1 MPVSSS
7 KPTFIFHNIPLQLV
21 MVLAFVVQA
30 MVIMGLTGYLSHSHW
45 SIWAYG
51 LPIMLS
57 IGFGTIGANW
67 ISQRYQSLAQVEFA
81 IKESQ
86 EKYKVLF
93 QTLPIGISITDKES
107 HIIESNAIAEHWLG
121 TPETRKISRHPQPEI
136 NPKIILSDGTPMPV
150 EEYPCVRALRNN
162 QAIYNEE
169 MGVICSDGILRWF
182 SVNASPIPLENY
194 GVVLV
199 HVNISDRKLA
209 EQAMRLSES
218 RLQTF
223 INNAPTPISIKDLEG
238 KYLSI
243 NSEFAYWMQVPAEGI
258 LGRLDYELFP
268 ADNVKTSR
276 THELQV
282 IFEGIS
288 VTFEDTIP
296 LPDGRHTFLITKF
309 PLMDE
314 RNSPY
319 AIAGIYLDISDRK
332 QAELALAEVEA
343 NLRRANEELQ
353 KLVNLDGL
361 TQIANRRCFDEKIVY
376 EWQRLYRDRQPLSL
390 LMFDVDYFKLYND
403 HYGHQLGDQCLLMIA
418 QAVDQLVCRS
428 ADLVARYGGEE
439 FIVILPNTNLEGAI
453 AVGKNLHKAI
463 ADLQIP
469 HEYSD
474 VSDIITVSMGIASDI
489 PKLDLSPYVIINQA
503 DQALYY
509 AKQQGRNRSVIFTD

>member
-1 MPVSSS
+1 MPPHSSPS
-7 KPTFIFHNIPLQLV
+7 FLRLGNIPLQLV
-21 MVLAFVVQA
+21 MVLPFVAQA

-51 LPIMLS
+51 WTLMLS
-57 IGFGTIGANW
+57 IGFGTIVANW
-67 ISQRYQSLAQVEFA
+67 ISQRYQSLAQVEVVL
-81 IKESQ
+81 KESQ

-107 HIIESNAIAEHWLG
+107 RIIESNAILEIWLG
-121 TPETRKISRHPQPEI
+121 TPESRKINPPEYSATNLKTI
-136 NPKIILSDGTPMPV
+136 RSDGSLMPV
-150 EEYPCVRALRNN
+150 EEYPCIRALRSN
-162 QAIYNEE
+162 QAVYGVE
-169 MGVICSDGILRWF
+169 MGIVCIDGILRWF
-182 SVNASPIPLENY
+182 SVSASPIPLENY

-199 HVNISDRKLA
+199 HVNISDRKFA
-209 EQAMRLSES
+209 EQAMQLCES

-223 INNAPTPISIKDLEG
+223 INNAPTPIAIKDLEG

-243 NSEFAYWMQVPAEGI
+243 NSEFAYWMQVPTEAI
-258 LGRLDYELFP
+258 LGKYDYEIFP
-268 ADNVKTSR
+268 ADNVKISR
-276 THELQV
+276 DHELQV
-282 IFEGIS
+282 IFEEIS
-288 VTFEDTIP
+288 VTFEDTIL

-314 RNSPY
+314 RDSPY

-332 QAELALAEVEA
+332 KAEIALAEVEA
-343 NLRRANEELQ
+343 NLRNANQELQ

-361 TQIANRRCFDEKIVY
+361 TQIANRRCFDERVVY
-376 EWQRLYRDRQPLSL
+376 EWQRLYRERQPISL

-403 HYGHQLGDQCLLMIA
+403 HYGHQLGDQALLLIA
-418 QAVDQLVCRS
+418 QAVDQLVCRP
-428 ADLVARYGGEE
+428 ADLLARYGGEE

-453 AVGKNLHKAI
+453 AVGKNLHRAI

-469 HEYSD
+469 HQYSE

-489 PKLDLSPYVIINQA
+489 PKLDRSPYVLINQA

>member
-1 MPVSSS
+1 MTVSSS

-21 MVLAFVVQA
+21 MTLPFVVQS
-30 MVIMGLTGYLSHSHW
+30 MVVMVLTGYLSHGHW

-57 IGFGTIGANW
+57 IGFGKVVANW
-67 ISQRYQSLAQVEFA
+67 ISQRYQSLAQVEVA

-121 TPETRKISRHPQPEI
+121 TPESREISRHPQPEV
-136 NPKIILSDGTPMPV
+136 NPRIILSDGTPMPV

-199 HVNISDRKLA
+199 HVNISDRKFA

-223 INNAPTPISIKDLEG
+223 INNAPTPIAIKDLEG

-268 ADNVKTSR
+268 ADNVKISR
-276 THELQV
+276 NHELQV

-418 QAVDQLVCRS
+418 QAIDQLVCRP

-469 HEYSD
+469 HDYSD
-474 VSDIITVSMGIASDI
+474 VSDIVTVSMGIASDI
-489 PKLDLSPYVIINQA
+489 PKLELSPYVLINQA

>member
-1 MPVSSS
+1 MTFSTSTP
-7 KPTFIFHNIPLQLV
+7 PFIFHNIPLQLV
-21 MVLAFVVQA
+21 LVLPFLVQA
-30 MVIMGLTGYLSHSHW
+30 IVVMGLMSYLSHSHC
-45 SIWAYG
+45 SVWAYG
-51 LPIMLS
+51 WTTILS
-57 IGFGTIGANW
+57 IGLGTIVAHW
-67 ISQRYQSLAQVEFA
+67 ISQRYQSLAQVEA
-81 IKESQ
+81 TLKESQ

-107 HIIESNAIAEHWLG
+107 HIIESNAIAELWLG
-121 TPETRKISRHPQPEI
+121 SPEARENSHHQHPEI
-136 NPKIILSDGTPMPV
+136 NPRMFLADGSPMPV
-150 EEYPCVRALRNN
+150 EEYPCVKALRSN
-162 QAIYNEE
+162 QAVYDQE
-169 MGVICSDGILRWF
+169 MGVICSDEILRWF
-182 SVNASPIPLENY
+182 SVSASPIPLENY

-199 HVNISDRKLA
+199 HVNISDRQFS

-218 RLQTF
+218 RFQTF
-223 INNAPTPISIKDLEG
+223 INNAPTPIAIKDLEG

-243 NSEFAYWMQVPAEGI
+243 NSEFAYWMQLAAEDI
-258 LGRLDYELFP
+258 LGKQDYELFP
-268 ADNVKTSR
+268 AENVKTSR
-276 THELQV
+276 ANELQV

-296 LPDGRHTFLITKF
+296 LPDGLHTFLITKF
-309 PLMDE
+309 PLMDD

-319 AIAGIYLDISDRK
+319 AIVGIYLDISDRK
-332 QAELALAEVEA
+332 QSEIALAEIEA
-343 NLRRANEELQ
+343 NLRSANQELQ

-376 EWQRLYRDRQPLSL
+376 EWQRLYRERQPLSL

-418 QAVDQLVCRS
+418 QAVDQLVCRP
-428 ADLVARYGGEE
+428 ADLTARYGGEE

-453 AVGKNLHKAI
+453 AVGKNIHRAI
-463 ADLQIP
+463 ASLQIP

-474 VSDIITVSMGIASDI
+474 VSDIVTVSMGIASDI
-489 PKLDLSPYVIINQA
+489 PKLDRSPYVLINQA